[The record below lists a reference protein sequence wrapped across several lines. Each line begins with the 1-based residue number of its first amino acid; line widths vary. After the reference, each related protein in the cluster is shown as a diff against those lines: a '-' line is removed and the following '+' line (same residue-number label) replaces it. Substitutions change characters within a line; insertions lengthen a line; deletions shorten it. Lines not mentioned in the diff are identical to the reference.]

1 MADQLVTL
9 AQVKARIFPTGLVD
23 ATDDVLLGELI
34 DQASDYIQGLAG
46 RRFIAENA
54 ATYVV
59 DTSAGSVILVRR
71 GIRAVTSLGI
81 ATSDQP
87 ETGGSYTAVTLAD
100 VLLRP
105 QALDRRPGWPAT
117 RILLKGS
124 SYGRLRAALNGAQ
137 IVGDFGFAAVPPTVA
152 AIALDAVATAYTAR
166 QAGDSDA
173 IGADGSPVPLW
184 ARMFAEGT
192 AQRDTLNRFRAG
204 AGIA

>member
-23 ATDDVLLGELI
+23 VTEDTLLSELI

-46 RRFIAENA
+46 RRFIAEA
-54 ATYVV
+54 GATYVV
-59 DTSAGSVILVRR
+59 DTSAGGVINVRR

-81 ATSDQP
+81 ASSDQP
-87 ETGGSYTAVTLAD
+87 DTGGSYTAVAAAD
-100 VLLRP
+100 ILLRP

-117 RILLKGS
+117 RILIKGS
-124 SYGRLRAALNGAQ
+124 SYGRLSAALNGAQ

-152 AIALDAVATAYTAR
+152 AIALDAVATAYTAK

-173 IGADGSPVPLW
+173 IGSDGSPVAIW
-184 ARMFAEGT
+184 ARMFSEGT
-192 AQRDTLNRFRAG
+192 AQRDTLARFRAG
-204 AGIA
+204 LGMA